1 MIKISET
8 EALIFGGRTKDGK
21 FSNALK
27 IVKLTSE
34 KEISVSVKNVENN
47 FPALASSS
55 LIQLNEK
62 RFLILGGISS
72 NGEISDLAIE
82 FSLNEFENVENVKT
96 TRLPFGVYGHRKV
109 LLNFCFCK

>member
-8 EALIFGGRTKDGK
+8 NALIFGGRTKDGE
-21 FSNALK
+21 FSNTLK
-27 IVKLTSE
+27 IVKFTSE

-72 NGEISDLAIE
+72 SGKISDLAIE
-82 FSLNEFENVENVKT
+82 FSLNDFKYIENVKT

-109 LLNFCFCK
+109 LRNFYFC